1 MATPNTT
8 GFDAFERL
16 SGSLEGFAAENGHFR
31 AMCPVHGGHR
41 PALTIAVEGEPP
53 NRKILLHCHAECG
66 KQEILDALGLE
77 KKDLFERPRTK
88 DSKKLG
94 PIVATYDYVDLA
106 GALVTQTTRH
116 YPPKDFRQRRPDG
129 NGGWIWSIKGIE
141 PVLYNLPAVTRTI
154 LDGGTVFVVEGE
166 KDCDRANEVL
176 KEAGVFTTCPMGSK
190 KWRGSYTQILRGANV
205 VLIPD
210 NDGPG
215 KEHISQIGSAL
226 LPVARSVKV
235 LELPGV
241 PDDGGDLSDWL
252 NAGGTAEAFETLVK
266 ESLKIPPPSPPPL
279 RGDGDGGGMQGRVLW
294 FQDLPEPP
302 PQEFIANPA
311 MPKAFPTVIHGAGG
325 AAKSTLALDFA
336 VRYTNLGG
344 SWLGNPLSGKG
355 KVLVVDFELN
365 NQVFTSRVRKLARG
379 MGLNPN
385 QLQGLA
391 YYEVGSTPTYEALRD
406 VYEACKEHGFDVVII
421 DSVGP
426 ALEGDASTSKD
437 VIQFH
442 RNHIAPLTTLG
453 VSPLLIDHQA
463 RSYGEEDYQFKGA
476 FGSSYKDNLVR
487 SIFQVQPKA
496 SEEDSDTLVVRMR
509 HKKANFTKKMK
520 PFDVWF
526 TFGEDS
532 TLVSRQDV
540 EDSEL
545 LTESAVSL
553 ESRVLAA
560 LRHHGTG
567 TIAALSEW
575 LSAKS
580 GSVGNTV
587 RDLKKAGRVV
597 EVGKEG
603 NAHVYGLTDS
613 PPSPP
618 PLREHGDGGVHNFE
632 ASVRNREDVKSCA
645 DRTNGDLFKPDSHIG
660 SEFDLNKSKAPVE
673 TVEGLDLLVES
684 LQAADKVALDLETM
698 PPEGWGREFVREYK
712 TWRRSLKTKPPADRR
727 RKKWADLKEKTYKR
741 YATDVETARVRLV
754 SLATHEGL
762 NEVVDASRVDV
773 VPLLDVLKD
782 KTLVTHNGAFDL
794 GILRER
800 YGYVHGG
807 KVLDTQLL
815 YLLHHYAEDGDRSQL
830 SGGKWRVPDPLTTK
844 IDFYGTGKKT
854 VGMSALNVVAERYL
868 GVSLD
873 KGNQASDWSVPNL
886 TPEQVSYALMDTK
899 VLLDLFATLTQKLEA
914 LGMGAVVDLE
924 SRAFA
929 AQIDMQLTGFPA
941 DVETAEKMAERYRVE
956 SEEALKEANALLPQ
970 ETNPEGGVAWNWNKA
985 EDIRAVLRLL
995 GAPIDQKGYPKTEK
1009 TGEPST
1015 STAALTTIEDPEPAA
1030 RWVAS
1035 YLRYL
1040 GIHKRYRDFAS
1051 KYAGLIKEGRIRGRF
1066 ATISTGRLNCQK
1078 PNLQQVPKRG
1088 HLQTL
1093 EGMRIRDIFRPKEGD
1108 VFVVADFAQVELL
1121 LAATLAQ
1128 RATGMEGH
1136 MLRVFEDAR
1145 VDIHTETAASMLKK
1159 PVEDVVKEERTL
1171 AKAVNFGLI
1180 YGAEAETLLEYARN
1194 NYGVKDMSLADARRY
1209 RTAFFER
1216 YPELAQWHRIVER
1229 GCNLGDGFSVTPL
1242 GRRRKLPKWASSKAI
1257 ASTTAK
1263 NSPVQGAG
1271 ADAIKLTLARLFEDR
1286 HNCPGNPRLNCCIH
1300 DEVVLSVAEE
1310 HKEAAVLWVKE
1321 HMAAAEREAVGDPK
1335 SPIVIDVEAK
1345 HSWGG

>member
-1 MATPNTT
+1 MAASNIHD
-8 GFDAFERL
+8 FDAFERL
-16 SGSLEGFAAENGHFR
+16 SGSLEDFAAENGHFR

-41 PALTIAVEGEPP
+41 PALTVAVEGKSP

-94 PIVATYDYVDLA
+94 PIVATYDYVNLA

-129 NGGWIWSIKGIE
+129 NGGWIWSIKGVE
-141 PVLYNLPAVTRTI
+141 PVLYNLPAIMRTI

-190 KWRGSYTQILRGANV
+190 KWRGSYTQTLRGANV

-215 KEHISQIGSAL
+215 KEHISQVGSAL
-226 LPVARSVKV
+226 LPVAKSVKV

-241 PDDGGDLSDWL
+241 PDSGGDLSDWL
-252 NAGGTAEAFETLVK
+252 DTGGNLEAFQTLVAATDLFKSNSDPTQESDLNKSLLPIFKVGEIK
-266 ESLKIPPPSPPPL
+266 ERSKEDLSAGWYCPLFMKAGEITLFGGEAKKSGKTTFFMHALKATHDGVPFLGMPTVPTKSLVLTEQGNNILEATAKAGIQDEDNIYIASFRDVSKERWPALIEKAVETCKVNNLGILVIDTFAAFARL
-279 RGDGDGGGMQGRVLW
+279 RGSDENLSGEILERMEPIIEAARVHGLHVSLLHHTGKDGEIRGSSAFNQEPDVIWVLKR
-294 FQDLPEPP
+294 PP
-302 PQEFIANPA
+302 GDHG
-311 MPKAFPTVIHGAGG
+311 PTV
-325 AAKSTLALDFA
+325 
-336 VRYTNLGG
+336 R
-344 SWLGNPLSGKG
+344 
-355 KVLVVDFELN
+355 
-365 NQVFTSRVRKLARG
+365 
-379 MGLNPN
+379 
-385 QLQGLA
+385 
-391 YYEVGSTPTYEALRD
+391 
-406 VYEACKEHGFDVVII
+406 
-421 DSVGP
+421 
-426 ALEGDASTSKD
+426 ALEGLGRHDAVNTTFNISLEERGYVPLGTSGQIEGEKARGALLEEIPFGKSAARRRTE
-437 VIQFH
+437 VLSAVAHVTSAASLQ
-442 RNHIAPLTTLG
+442 RALEN
-453 VSPLLIDHQA
+453 LID
-463 RSYGEEDYQFKGA
+463 KGT
-476 FGSSYKDNLVR
+476 VR
-487 SIFQVQPKA
+487 SEKLKEKGSP
-496 SEEDSDTLVVRMR
+496 T
-509 HKKANFTKKMK
+509 
-520 PFDVWF
+520 
-526 TFGEDS
+526 
-532 TLVSRQDV
+532 
-540 EDSEL
+540 
-545 LTESAVSL
+545 
-553 ESRVLAA
+553 VLW
-560 LRHHGTG
+560 RTG
-567 TIAALSEW
+567 LCT
-575 LSAKS
+575 
-580 GSVGNTV
+580 
-587 RDLKKAGRVV
+587 
-597 EVGKEG
+597 
-603 NAHVYGLTDS
+603 
-613 PPSPP
+613 
-618 PLREHGDGGVHNFE
+618 
-632 ASVRNREDVKSCA
+632 
-645 DRTNGDLFKPDSHIG
+645 DRTNGDLFKSDPRVG

-673 TVEGLDLLVES
+673 TAEGLGSVVES
-684 LQAADKVALDLETM
+684 LRAAGKVALDLETM
-698 PPEGWGREFVREYK
+698 PPEGWVLELAGEYK
-712 TWRRSLKTKPPADRR
+712 TWRRSLKTKPPEDRR

-741 YATDVETARVRLV
+741 YATDIETARVRLV
-754 SLATHEGL
+754 SLATPEGL
-762 NEVVDASRVDV
+762 NEVVDATRVGIAS
-773 VPLLDVLKD
+773 LLDVLKD
-782 KTLVTHNGAFDL
+782 KTLITHNGAFDL

-800 YGYVHGG
+800 YGYVHDG

-854 VGMSALNVVAERYL
+854 IGMSSLAVVAKRYL

-873 KGNQASDWSVPNL
+873 KGHQASDWSVPDL
-886 TPEQVSYALMDTK
+886 TPEQVSYARMDTK
-899 VLLDLFATLTQKLEA
+899 VLLELSATLTRKLEA

-929 AQIDMQLTGFPA
+929 AQIDMQLNGFPA
-941 DVETAEKMAERYRVE
+941 DVETAEKMAEKYRTE
-956 SEEALKEANALLPQ
+956 GEEALKEMNALLPQ
-970 ETNPEGGVAWNWNKA
+970 ETTPEDVAWNWNKA
-985 EDIRAVLRLL
+985 GDIRTVLRLL
-995 GAPIDQKGYPKTEK
+995 GADIDHEGYPKTEK

-1015 STAALTTIEDPEPAA
+1015 STTALVTIEDPEPAA
-1030 RWVAS
+1030 KWVAS
-1035 YLRYL
+1035 YLKYL

-1121 LAATLAQ
+1121 LAATIAQ

-1136 MLRVFEDAR
+1136 MIRVFEDAR

-1194 NYGVKDMSLADARRY
+1194 NYGVKDMNLEDARHY

-1216 YPELAQWHRIVER
+1216 YPELAQWHHIVEK
-1229 GCNLGDGFSVTPL
+1229 GCHLGDGFSVTPL

-1300 DEVVLSVAEE
+1300 DEVVLSVVEE
-1310 HKEAAVLWVKE
+1310 HEDAAVLWVKK
-1321 HMAAAEREAVGDPK
+1321 HMAAAEREAVGDLK
-1335 SPIVIDVEAK
+1335 NPIVIDVEAK
-1345 HSWGG
+1345 YSWGG